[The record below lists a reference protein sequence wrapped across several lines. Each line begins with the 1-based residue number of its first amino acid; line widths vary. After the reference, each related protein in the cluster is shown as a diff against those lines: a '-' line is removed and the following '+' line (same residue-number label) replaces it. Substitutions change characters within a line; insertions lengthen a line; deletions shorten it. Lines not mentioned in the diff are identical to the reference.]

1 MAVLLKGLFKHVCV
15 VVHFLHK
22 QFQNSREKLSLCVQV
37 RDLIGTGA
45 VFLPLM
51 APDELVSREI

>member
-1 MAVLLKGLFKHVCV
+1 MFCKHVSI

-22 QFQNSREKLSLCVQV
+22 QLQNSREKIPLCVQV
-37 RDLIGTGA
+37 GDLIGTGA

>member
-1 MAVLLKGLFKHVCV
+1 MFCKHVCA

-37 RDLIGTGA
+37 GDLIGTGA
-45 VFLPLM
+45 VLLQLV
-51 APDELVSREI
+51 APDELVSQEI

>member
-1 MAVLLKGLFKHVCV
+1 MFCKHVCV
-15 VVHFLHK
+15 IVHFLHK

-37 RDLIGTGA
+37 GDLIGTGA

-51 APDELVSREI
+51 APDELVSWEI